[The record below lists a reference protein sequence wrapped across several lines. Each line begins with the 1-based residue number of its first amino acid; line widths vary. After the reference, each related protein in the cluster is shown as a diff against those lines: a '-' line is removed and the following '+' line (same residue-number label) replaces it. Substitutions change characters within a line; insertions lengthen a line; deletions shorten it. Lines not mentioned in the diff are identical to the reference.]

1 MSVTSL
7 MYDRSR
13 AAGDNA
19 LSAPPG
25 IAEFLQVKGQ
35 CPIKRSPALGHK
47 SIHRTTGRGKKAG
60 RRSLCEQHV
69 VNVIQVRSILKRKK
83 IRNTYGFIAM
93 PHIAW
98 KTSAICPV
106 LTLTATGT
114 ANPSLRQ
121 YTSGWTSCRWNSN
134 TSGVSFTTHVY
145 KLCIILA
152 CCARSR
158 SDFVAIKIVGMWSR
172 L

>member
-69 VNVIQVRSILKRKK
+69 VNVIQVRSILKRKNTK
-83 IRNTYGFIAM
+83 YLRFHRNAAHCM
-93 PHIAW
+93 EHI
-98 KTSAICPV
+98 CH
-106 LTLTATGT
+106 L
-114 ANPSLRQ
+114 
-121 YTSGWTSCRWNSN
+121 
-134 TSGVSFTTHVY
+134 
-145 KLCIILA
+145 
-152 CCARSR
+152 
-158 SDFVAIKIVGMWSR
+158 SR
-172 L
+172 LDTNGHWNGQSKFATVHIRLDFMPLEFKYIRGQLHHSRVQTLHNTRLLCKVKI

>member
-83 IRNTYGFIAM
+83 YEI
-93 PHIAW
+93 
-98 KTSAICPV
+98 
-106 LTLTATGT
+106 LTVSSQCRTLHGRHLPFV
-114 ANPSLRQ
+114 PS
-121 YTSGWTSCRWNSN
+121 
-134 TSGVSFTTHVY
+134 
-145 KLCIILA
+145 
-152 CCARSR
+152 
-158 SDFVAIKIVGMWSR
+158 
-172 L
+172 